1 MFGIGLPEL
10 LVVAV
15 VALLVLGPARLP
27 ELARSLGKG
36 LAEFRRASAD
46 LRSSLMDATQEAREP
61 LEEMQRE
68 LREATRLPPATP
80 GATPGTPADAVASGT
95 PADAV
100 ASGEHAETAE
110 QDDAAA
116 SEAGADEP
124 KPGSPP
130 EGG

>member
-46 LRSSLMDATQEAREP
+46 LRSTIMDATQDAREP

-68 LREATRLPPATP
+68 LREATKVPPATP
-80 GATPGTPADAVASGT
+80 RPPASAPSQPAVSEETGGAPEG
-95 PADAV
+95 
-100 ASGEHAETAE
+100 
-110 QDDAAA
+110 AAA
-116 SEAGADEP
+116 VGAAGPSTEP
-124 KPGSPP
+124 KPDAHVDANVSEKPD
-130 EGG
+130 GG

>member
-36 LAEFRRASAD
+36 LAEFRRASSD

-68 LREATRLPPATP
+68 LREATRLPPEAP
-80 GATPGTPADAVASGT
+80 DKPSAALAPAEPAEPDDA
-95 PADAV
+95 AV
-100 ASGEHAETAE
+100 G
-110 QDDAAA
+110 QDDAATTEPGTA
-116 SEAGADEP
+116 EP